1 MREAVGH
8 DAAHGLLLQAVI
20 SDGRGGLE
28 RLLKVAR
35 LENPALFHKVPPDAR
50 EAVGLKLHL
59 DLERICFL
67 LRHALLERLNL
78 LGNAEHGLHMVP
90 DFVGEDVSERK
101 VAAPAELLLH
111 VVIETQVKVDLPVGG
126 TIEGAHRRPAVAA
139 GGRGAARVEHELRV
153 RIPLARGAEDLGPDV
168 LRRLERNAG
177 ELRELLLDGR
187 ALVGRRSRRLRL
199 DGEGLSRQ
207 QGTQNGIF
215 TPDDHAN
222 PSITIKTPKKLTI
235 TGPWAIHAEGE
246 GTITIDAGDL
256 VLRGSNGIAANS
268 TGAVSI
274 DAQTVDIA
282 STNKYG
288 VSSTNTGGVTIKA
301 EKSIYIK
308 GGSANAVNGLQ
319 GAITLDSKGTTV
331 VDGDILAEAATVS
344 ADFKGAGSS
353 LTGAVTTGDTGK
365 TTLGFSDGALWKAE
379 GDSKVSYLTLK
390 GGVVDLNNLD
400 VTAVTLADNSAA
412 TIRLDAGAEKLGS
425 FTVENKDVTADLN
438 VDLVQNAD
446 VVDEALARKAL
457 AQIKTGDK
465 TTVEAHVKE
474 GLVNPDITF
483 NKDGS
488 TASVGTNTLIRD
500 TLDLAAAS
508 SLSLNRILM
517 NDVRKRMGDLRSSS
531 GKNGVWARY
540 DGGRL
545 ESDAGLK
552 NDFNTF
558 QAGFDT
564 MPLDNGVRFGVAA
577 SYTWSDTDFAR
588 GEADMDAFGL
598 AAYGVWM
605 GDNGMFAD
613 VVARVAKASN
623 DMTIDSVYKGDLDT
637 VTTSLSGE
645 FGWRFDLAR
654 TVWIEP
660 QIEAT
665 YTHAGAEDLTLSN
678 GVNAATYEIGDFDS
692 LIGRAGFATGFTCPN
707 NRGEVWLRA
716 SAVHEFLGDREIFA
730 RTGDNTNS
738 LKQDGKDTWFEYG
751 IGANFNL
758 SESTYLWADVERTSG
773 GIIDQEWRATIGV
786 RYGF

>member
-1 MREAVGH
+1 MYMKSLVSLAVLGAMSAVATAG
-8 DAAHGLLLQAVI
+8 DPVVFDNPNESYTVDGLNIFGATI
-20 SDGRGGLE
+20 NASDITIT
-28 RLLKVAR
+28 
-35 LENPALFHKVPPDAR
+35 NT
-50 EAVGLKLHL
+50 
-59 DLERICFL
+59 
-67 LRHALLERLNL
+67 
-78 LGNAEHGLHMVP
+78 
-90 DFVGEDVSERK
+90 
-101 VAAPAELLLH
+101 APASNGITAYGDFKLN
-111 VVIETQVKVDLPVGG
+111 
-126 TIEGAHRRPAVAA
+126 AA
-139 GGRGAARVEHELRV
+139 ND
-153 RIPLARGAEDLGPDV
+153 I
-168 LRRLERNAG
+168 
-177 ELRELLLDGR
+177 
-187 ALVGRRSRRLRL
+187 SI
-199 DGEGLSRQ
+199 

-246 GTITIDAGDL
+246 GKITIDAGDL

-268 TGAVSI
+268 TGTVSI

-282 STNKYG
+282 CTNKYG
-288 VSSTNTGGVTIKA
+288 VSSANTGGVTIKA

-319 GAITLDSKGTTV
+319 GAIKLESNGTTV
-331 VDGDILAEAATVS
+331 VDGDILARAATVS

-353 LTGAVTTGDTGK
+353 LTGAVITETSGT

-379 GDSKVSYLTLK
+379 GDSKVSVLTLK
-390 GGVVDLNNLD
+390 GGVVDLNNH
-400 VTAVTLADNSAA
+400 
-412 TIRLDAGAEKLGS
+412 
-425 FTVENKDVTADLN
+425 DVTADLN

-446 VVDEALARKAL
+446 VVDEALAKKAL
-457 AQIKTGDK
+457 GKIKTGDK

-517 NDVRKRMGDLRSSS
+517 NDVRKRMGDLRSSN

-716 SAVHEFLGDREIFA
+716 SAVHEFLGDREIYA